1 MNSKK
6 SGKSSPV
13 PQQQQGELI
22 IGMHGLLSF
31 DLLNV
36 AKTKLVFIQAR

>member
-13 PQQQQGELI
+13 PQQQQGESI
-22 IGMHGLLSF
+22 MGSAWAVGF
-31 DLLNV
+31 
-36 AKTKLVFIQAR
+36 